1 MIIIIII
8 IIHRILTNNYSKI
21 DWKQKSISD
30 IKEKHN
36 IIMSTFRGLDG
47 KYFHLLDDWNETV
60 ELVGRLFLV
69 TPRLQIEV
77 LLIWKVHAEGARQKA
92 VVTNS

>member
-1 MIIIIII
+1 MNIFVVVIIILLLLMIIIIII

-47 KYFHLLDDWNETV
+47 KYFHLLDD
-60 ELVGRLFLV
+60 
-69 TPRLQIEV
+69 
-77 LLIWKVHAEGARQKA
+77 
-92 VVTNS
+92 

>member
-47 KYFHLLDDWNETV
+47 KYFHLLDD
-60 ELVGRLFLV
+60 
-69 TPRLQIEV
+69 
-77 LLIWKVHAEGARQKA
+77 
-92 VVTNS
+92 